1 MMGIA
6 VMISGVLLAAIA
18 AAVTLYTWFF
28 VLQVPFDRPVA
39 PLFSSKPASNEGWA
53 PFYIAPIVAA
63 AIAAGVHY
71 RFLSKPKHM
80 TVMGLTRA
88 GGGMALLG
96 VFAAYLVKN
105 IGYTWYFV
113 RGVTIFHIL
122 GALVPMSQF
131 ALGRAVGT
139 LITHPLLLLL
149 PALAGTVLAIAIG
162 LPLQRDKSAAE
173 APQPSRQPE

>member
-1 MMGIA
+1 MGIV

-71 RFLSKPKHM
+71 RFLSKPKRM
-80 TVMGLTRA
+80 TVMGLTRSGA
-88 GGGMALLG
+88 GMALIG

-113 RGVTIFHIL
+113 PGGVTIFHIL

-139 LITHPLLLLL
+139 LITHPLLLFL
-149 PALAGTVLAIAIG
+149 PALAGSVLAIAAR
-162 LPLQRDKSAAE
+162 LPMDRTSAE
-173 APQPSRQPE
+173 ALETAHRPD